1 MAVYAGAETNGNEDS
16 MSQPLQELRRQIA
29 AIDREIVAALA
40 ERSRHPFQPSPASD
54 ASTEPRD
61 TDLISR
67 ILEHYESR
75 VARALASEAGG
86 PHDPV
91 ACSIADRAVIAA
103 ILRRL
108 RVVLEIARVKENNQ
122 RAHFR
127 ALIASRDSAALETAI
142 TQPAV
147 ETQVVARAAQH
158 AAEQTAPGLP
168 ADLPDRVA
176 MVYLDCIIPLARQVQ
191 VDALLGT

>member
-1 MAVYAGAETNGNEDS
+1 

-40 ERSRHPFQPSPASD
+40 ERSRYVFQPPPAPD
-54 ASTEPRD
+54 ASAEPRD
-61 TDLISR
+61 ADLLSR
-67 ILEHYESR
+67 VLEHYESR
-75 VARALASEAGG
+75 VARALAAGDGG
-86 PHDPV
+86 PRDPD
-91 ACSIADRAVIAA
+91 ACARADRAVIAA

-108 RVVLEIARVKENNQ
+108 RVALEIARVKEINQ
-122 RAHFR
+122 SARFR
-127 ALIASRDSAALETAI
+127 ALIAARDAAALETAI

-158 AAEQTAPGLP
+158 AAEQIGPGLP

-176 MVYLDCIIPLARQVQ
+176 MVYLDSIIPLARQVQ
-191 VDALLGT
+191 VDALLGR

>member
-1 MAVYAGAETNGNEDS
+1 
-16 MSQPLQELRRQIA
+16 MSQQLQELRRQIA
-29 AIDREIVAALA
+29 TIDREIVAALA
-40 ERSRHPFQPSPASD
+40 ERSRYVFLPPPAPV
-54 ASTEPRD
+54 ASAEPQD
-61 TDLISR
+61 TALIAR

-75 VARALASEAGG
+75 VARALAADVSEE
-86 PHDPV
+86 PHNPE
-91 ACSIADRAVIAA
+91 ACARADHAVIAA

-127 ALIASRDSAALETAI
+127 ALIASRDSAALEAAI
-142 TQPAV
+142 TQPTV

-158 AAEQTAPGLP
+158 ADELRTSDMP

-176 MVYLDCIIPLARQVQ
+176 MVYLDSIIPLARQVQ